1 MNPKR
6 FFSELKRRR
15 VYSVAIAYVVAGW
28 ALAQGIAQVFPVFD
42 IPNWVVRL
50 TVSLIAVGFPV
61 ALVLSW
67 FFDLTRYGIVRTP
80 DLDTR
85 SIDTIQSQPEFGRA
99 DSTEKSIAVL
109 PFNDLSTAKD
119 HAYFGEGIAEE
130 LLGALAKVDGLR
142 VAARRSSFWF
152 KDKEAELGEIASKLN
167 VGHVLEGSVRR
178 DGNRVRITAELI
190 DACDGFTIWSETYER
205 EMHGIF
211 ALQDEITCSIVDTLK
226 LKLAI
231 SPPRPS
237 RSTRAYDAYLEGL
250 FYSDRGTEL
259 ELRKSLEFFQQALEH
274 DPKFSRAWTGIAK
287 AWLWLADAYVP
298 PLEAYPKVRDAA
310 VRALELDDEEAEA
323 HVYLAETKRI
333 LDWDLDGAEAEF
345 NRAVEIDPN
354 STPSNYFIAALHAA
368 RGNRDKAL
376 AYLQRT
382 SKIDPASL
390 WVSNFACELY
400 RYFGLYDEA
409 IAAGER
415 ALQLDP
421 TFAHYGEPALA
432 ALYREMGR
440 FDDAIALYQ
449 KAREFTGR
457 PGFGLAITYA
467 RMKRREEALQILEA
481 AITGW
486 GYRPGDAIANVHVT
500 LGAHDD
506 AIRELERAC
515 EQRSSS
521 LHGIG
526 IAPEFVPLR
535 SDKRFKSILERIGLE
550 PARVFAA
557 TAA

>member
-1 MNPKR
+1 MNVKK
-6 FFSELKRRR
+6 FLAELRRR
-15 VYSVAIAYVVAGW
+15 KVYSVAVTYAIVGW
-28 ALAQGIAQVFPVFD
+28 LLIQIVTQVFPPFE
-42 IPNWVVRL
+42 IPNWTERLVIVAVVL
-50 TVSLIAVGFPV
+50 GFPIAV
-61 ALVLSW
+61 VLAW
-67 FFDLTRYGIVRTP
+67 IYDFTGHGIVRTQDAQP
-80 DLDTR
+80 GAKLEITASADL
-85 SIDTIQSQPEFGRA
+85 A
-99 DSTEKSIAVL
+99 EKSIAVL
-109 PFNDLSTAKD
+109 PFNDLSPEKD

-152 KDKEAELGEIASKLN
+152 KGKEAELAEIAAKLN
-167 VGHVLEGSVRR
+167 VDHVLEGSVRR
-178 DGNRVRITAELI
+178 DGNRVRVTAELI
-190 DACDGFTIWSETYER
+190 NACDGFTIWSETFER

-211 ALQDEITCSIVDTLK
+211 ALQDDITRSIVDTLK

-231 SPPRPS
+231 SPPPAS
-237 RSTRAYDAYLEGL
+237 RSTDAYDAYLQGL
-250 FYSDRGTEL
+250 FYSDKSTE
-259 ELRKSLEFFQQALEH
+259 EALRKSLEFFHRALEH

-287 AWLWLADAYVP
+287 AWLWLADAYAP

-310 VRALELDDEEAEA
+310 VRALQLDDQEAEA

-345 NRAVEIDPN
+345 NRAVAIDPN
-354 STPSNYFIAALHAA
+354 STPSNYFIAALYAA
-368 RGNRDKAL
+368 RGDRDKAL

-409 IAAGER
+409 IVAGER

-421 TFAHYGEPALA
+421 TFAHYGEPMLA

-440 FDDAIALYQ
+440 FDDAIALYE
-449 KAREFTGR
+449 KARQFTGR

-467 RMKRREEALQILEA
+467 RMNRRKEALETLNTA
-481 AITGW
+481 VAGW
-486 GYRPGDAIANVHVT
+486 GYRPGDAIAHVHVA

-515 EQRSSS
+515 DQRSSS
-521 LHGIG
+521 LHGVG
-526 IAPEFVPLR
+526 IAPEFAPLR
-535 SDKRFKSILERIGLE
+535 SDKRFLSILKKIGLE
-550 PARVFAA
+550 PEKVFAA
-557 TAA
+557 TPH

>member
-1 MNPKR
+1 MNLKK
-6 FFSELKRRR
+6 FFAELKRRK
-15 VYSVAIAYVVAGW
+15 VYTVAVTYAVVGW
-28 ALAQGIAQVFPVFD
+28 LLIQVVTQVFPPFE
-42 IPNWVVRL
+42 IPNWAERL
-50 TVSLIAVGFPV
+50 VIVAIVLGFPV
-61 ALVLSW
+61 ALVFAW
-67 FFDLTRYGIVRTP
+67 IYDFTRHGIVRTE
-80 DLDTR
+80 DA
-85 SIDTIQSQPEFGRA
+85 QPEA
-99 DSTEKSIAVL
+99 KLDIIEPANSTEKSIAVL
-109 PFNDLSTAKD
+109 PFSDLSPQRD

-152 KDKEAELGEIASKLN
+152 KDRETELAEIAAKLN
-167 VGHVLEGSVRR
+167 VDHVLEGSVRR
-178 DGNRVRITAELI
+178 DGNRVRVTAELI

-211 ALQDEITCSIVDTLK
+211 ALQDEITRSIVDTLK

-237 RSTRAYDAYLEGL
+237 RSTAAYDAYLEGL
-250 FYSDRGTEL
+250 FYSDKSTEP
-259 ELRKSLEFFQQALEH
+259 ELRKSLEFFQRALEQ

-287 AWLWLADAYVP
+287 AWLWLADAFVP

-310 VRALELDDEEAEA
+310 VHALQLNDQEAEA

-345 NRAVEIDPN
+345 NRAIEIEPN
-354 STPSNYFIAALHAA
+354 STPSNYFIAAFYAV
-368 RGNRDKAL
+368 RGDRDKAL
-376 AYLQRT
+376 TYLQRT

-390 WVSNFACELY
+390 WVNNFACELY

-432 ALYREMGR
+432 ALYREMRR
-440 FDDAIALYQ
+440 FDEAIALYE
-449 KAREFTGR
+449 KTREFNGR

-467 RMKRREEALQILEA
+467 RMNRREEALNTLNA
-481 AITGW
+481 AIAGW
-486 GYRPGDAIANVHVT
+486 GYRPGDAIAHVHVT
-500 LGAHDD
+500 LGAHDE
-506 AIRELERAC
+506 AIRDLERAC

-521 LHGIG
+521 LHGVG

-535 SDKRFKSILERIGLE
+535 SDKRFSSILQRIGLE
-550 PARVFAA
+550 PEKIFAA
-557 TAA
+557 TRAS

>member
-1 MNPKR
+1 MVNLTN
-6 FFSELKRRR
+6 FFSELKRRK
-15 VYSVAIAYVVAGW
+15 VYSVAIAYVVGGW
-28 ALAQGIAQVFPVFD
+28 ALAQGIAQVLPVFD

-50 TVSLIAVGFPV
+50 IVVLIVLGFPV
-61 ALVLSW
+61 ALTLSW

-80 DLDTR
+80 DR
-85 SIDTIQSQPEFGRA
+85 APEVKIQSAEPSA
-99 DSTEKSIAVL
+99 SSDKSIAVL
-109 PFNDLSTAKD
+109 PFNDLSPARD

-152 KDKEAELGEIASKLN
+152 KDKQAELAEIAGKLN

-190 DACDGFTIWSETYER
+190 DAGNGFAIWSETYER

-211 ALQDEITCSIVDTLK
+211 ALQDEITRAIVDTLK

-231 SPPRPS
+231 SPLPAS
-237 RSTRAYDAYLEGL
+237 RSTDAYDAYLEGL
-250 FYSDRGTEL
+250 FYSDKSTEA
-259 ELRKSLEFFQQALEH
+259 ELRKSLEFFGRALDK
-274 DPKFSRAWTGIAK
+274 DPQLSRAWTGIAK
-287 AWLWLADAYVP
+287 VWLWLADAYVP

-310 VRALELDDEEAEA
+310 IRALQLNDGEAEA

-333 LDWDLDGAEAEF
+333 LDWDLDGAEVEF
-345 NRAVEIDPN
+345 NRAVEIEPN

-368 RGNRDKAL
+368 RGERDKAL
-376 AYLQRT
+376 TYLRRADR
-382 SKIDPASL
+382 IDPASL

-421 TFAHYGEPALA
+421 TFAHWGEPALA

-440 FDDAIALYQ
+440 FDDAIALYK
-449 KAREFTGR
+449 KAQDFTER

-467 RMKRREEALQILEA
+467 RMNRSKEALETLNA
-481 AITGW
+481 AVAGW
-486 GYRPGDAIANVHVT
+486 GYRPGDGAAHVHVL

-506 AIRELERAC
+506 AIRDLELAC

-521 LHGIG
+521 LHSVG
-526 IAPEFVPLR
+526 IAPEFVQLR
-535 SDKRFKSILERIGLE
+535 SDKRFRSILQKIGLE
-550 PARVFAA
+550 PQKVFAA
-557 TAA
+557 TAP

>member
-1 MNPKR
+1 VNLKK
-6 FFSELKRRR
+6 FFAELKRRK
-15 VYSVAIAYVVAGW
+15 VYSVAVTYAIVGW
-28 ALAQGIAQVFPVFD
+28 LLIQIVTQVFPPFE
-42 IPNWVVRL
+42 IPNWAERL
-50 TVSLIAVGFPV
+50 VILAIILGFPIAVIL
-61 ALVLSW
+61 AWL
-67 FFDLTRYGIVRTP
+67 FDFTRHGIIRTDEVESEP
-80 DLDTR
+80 N
-85 SIDTIQSQPEFGRA
+85 IDIAERA
-99 DSTEKSIAVL
+99 NSTEKAIAVL
-109 PFNDLSTAKD
+109 PFKDLSPAKD
-119 HAYFGEGIAEE
+119 HTYFSDGIAEE

-152 KDKEAELGEIASKLN
+152 KDKEAELSEIAAKLN
-167 VGHVLEGSVRR
+167 VENVLEGSVRR
-178 DGNRVRITAELI
+178 DGNRVRVTAELI

-211 ALQDEITCSIVDTLK
+211 ALQDEITHSIVDALK
-226 LKLAI
+226 LNLDI
-231 SPPRPS
+231 SPPPAP
-237 RSTRAYDAYLEGL
+237 RSTEAYDAYLQGL
-250 FYSDRGTEL
+250 FYSDKSTEAD
-259 ELRKSLEFFQQALEH
+259 LRRSVEFFQDALEK
-274 DPKFSRAWTGIAK
+274 DPKFGRAWTGIAK

-345 NRAVEIDPN
+345 NRAVAIDPN
-354 STPSNYFIAALHAA
+354 STPSNYFIAALYAA
-368 RGNRDKAL
+368 RGDRGKAL

-409 IAAGER
+409 TAAGER

-440 FDDAIALYQ
+440 FDDAIALYE
-449 KAREFTGR
+449 KTREFTGR

-467 RMKRREEALQILEA
+467 RMNRRKEALETLNA
-481 AITGW
+481 AIAGW
-486 GYRPGDAIANVHVT
+486 GYRPGDAVAHVHVT

-521 LHGIG
+521 LHGVG

-535 SDKRFKSILERIGLE
+535 SDKRFTSILQRIGLE
-550 PARVFAA
+550 PEKVFAA
-557 TAA
+557 TAGI

>member
-1 MNPKR
+1 VNLEK
-6 FFSELKRRR
+6 FFAELKRRK
-15 VYSVAIAYVVAGW
+15 VYSVAVTYAIVGWLLIQVAT
-28 ALAQGIAQVFPVFD
+28 QVFPPFE
-42 IPNWVVRL
+42 IPNWAERFVIVAIVL
-50 TVSLIAVGFPV
+50 GFPI
-61 ALVLSW
+61 ALVLAW
-67 FFDLTRYGIVRTP
+67 IYDFTGHGIVRTE
-80 DLDTR
+80 DA
-85 SIDTIQSQPEFGRA
+85 QPQLEIT
-99 DSTEKSIAVL
+99 DSANPAEKSIAVL
-109 PFNDLSTAKD
+109 PFHDLSPAKD

-152 KDKEAELGEIASKLN
+152 KDKEANLREIAANLN
-167 VGHVLEGSVRR
+167 VEHVVEGSVRR
-178 DGNRVRITAELI
+178 DGNLVRVTAELI
-190 DACDGFTIWSETYER
+190 DARGGFTVWSETYER

-211 ALQDEITCSIVDTLK
+211 ALQDDITRAIVDTLK

-231 SPPRPS
+231 SPPPAS
-237 RSTRAYDAYLEGL
+237 RSTDAYDAYLQGL
-250 FYSDRGTEL
+250 FYSDKSTE
-259 ELRKSLEFFQQALEH
+259 EALRKSLEFFERALEQ
-274 DPKFSRAWTGIAK
+274 DPRFSRAWTGIAK

-310 VRALELDDEEAEA
+310 VRALKLDDQEAEA
-323 HVYLAETKRI
+323 HVYLAESKRI

-345 NRAVEIDPN
+345 NRAVAIDPN
-354 STPSNYFIAALHAA
+354 STPSNYFIAALYAV
-368 RGNRDKAL
+368 RGDRDKAL

-421 TFAHYGEPALA
+421 TFAHYGEPLLA

-440 FDDAIALYQ
+440 FDDAIALYK
-449 KAREFTGR
+449 KAEDFTGR

-467 RMKRREEALQILEA
+467 RMNRRKEALETLNA
-481 AITGW
+481 AVAGW
-486 GYRPGDAIANVHVT
+486 GYRPGDGIAHVYIT

-521 LHGIG
+521 LHGVG
-526 IAPEFVPLR
+526 IAPEFAPLR
-535 SDKRFKSILERIGLE
+535 SDKRFLSILKKIGLE
-550 PARVFAA
+550 PEKVFAA
-557 TAA
+557 TPH